1 MRIGELLIAQGSVTE
16 EDVQRASERQVT
28 EGGRLGENLVAIGAI
43 TQDELNDF
51 LHAAPPEPKNLA
63 DTGISEGTISSLL
76 LKLMLLR
83 KLETPAQ
90 ICKAIKLPYSV
101 VENQLEEL
109 KNNNLAEILGS
120 HGSGVGGQFRYSLTN
135 AGRQMA
141 KEAHERNKYVGP
153 APVSLEAFCKRVE
166 LQKITNETIGR
177 EGIDEAFSDLVV
189 PEDLLAEIGPA
200 VNSGRSMLLFGSP
213 GNGKSSLAE
222 RMGIMFKKAIY
233 IPHCIEIEGE
243 IIKVYDPSLH
253 QPIQST
259 AAPEEN
265 SILIER
271 SIEREDLDLRWVP
284 VRRPVVITGGELT
297 LEMLDL
303 QFNAISGFYEAPL
316 HFKAING
323 IMMIDDFGRQIVP
336 PDHLLNR
343 WIVPLEK
350 RVDFLKLH
358 TGKSFEIPFD
368 ALVVFST
375 NLTPSDLMDPAFLRR
390 IPYKVEIKNPS
401 LEDYCRIF
409 QAVAD
414 NAGIELTQDMLQQV
428 VGFMKQIGKNL
439 ANYQPKFICDQ
450 IVASCRYEGISIEAS
465 PERVA
470 RALKNLDA
478 RSTEPSEP
486 TLARVGG
493 GAKAERSEANGM
505 AH

>member
-1 MRIGELLIAQGSVTE
+1 MRIGELLVAQGSVTE
-16 EDVQRASERQVT
+16 EDVQRASERQMR
-28 EGGRLGENLVAIGAI
+28 EGGRLGENLVAIGAL
-43 TQDELNDF
+43 TEEELDEF
-51 LHAAPPEPKNLA
+51 LTSAPPEPKTLA
-63 DTGISEGTISSLL
+63 DTGISEGTITALV
-76 LKLMLLR
+76 LKMMLLR

-90 ICKAIKLPYSV
+90 LCKALKLPYSV
-101 VENQLEEL
+101 LETVLEEL
-109 KNNNLAEILGS
+109 KSNNLAEILGS
-120 HGSGVGGQFRYSLTN
+120 TGSGIGGQFRYSLTS
-135 AGRQMA
+135 AGREMA
-141 KEAHERNKYVGP
+141 REAHDFNKYVGP
-153 APVSLEAFCKRVE
+153 APVSLEAFCRRIN
-166 LQKITNETIGR
+166 LQQITNETVNR
-177 EGIDEAFSDLVV
+177 ERIDEAFSDLIV
-189 PEDLLAEIGPA
+189 PEDLLAELGPA
-200 VNSGRSMLLFGSP
+200 INSGRSMLLFGSP

-222 RMGIMFKKAIY
+222 RMGAMFRKAVY
-233 IPHCIEIEGE
+233 IPHCVEVDGE

-253 QPIQST
+253 VEAVPGKK
-259 AAPEEN
+259 AED

-271 SIEREDLDLRWVP
+271 SIERENLDLRWVP
-284 VRRPVVITGGELT
+284 IRRPVVISGGELT

-316 HFKAING
+316 HVKALNG
-323 IMMIDDFGRQIVP
+323 IMMIDDFGRQLVP

-350 RVDFLKLH
+350 RIDYLKLH

-401 LEDYCRIF
+401 LEDYCRVF
-409 QAVAD
+409 QMVAD
-414 NAGIELTQDMLQQV
+414 KVGIDLTQEIVQQV
-428 VGFMKQIGKNL
+428 LGFLNEIGKNP
-439 ANYQPKFICDQ
+439 ANYQPKFLCDQ
-450 IVASCRYEGISIEAS
+450 IVASCRYEGIPLQAD

-478 RSTEPSEP
+478 RSTEESQP

-493 GAKAERSEANGM
+493 GSKVDRSQANGL